1 MMRFE
6 LAPPSRY
13 DKEER
18 TMTTSSPYDA
28 LQLRIKTILP
38 ATYRDCYE
46 DVQPVSMGSAGL
58 KYSPDGQ
65 VAWNEIW
72 GSFCDLAMAG
82 GPPHKGKLL
91 APGSPGADPA
101 RYQQVTAEICRG
113 ITLITE
119 LPAQPS
125 SNPGWVQVECA
136 DPVMAGW
143 LLRAITMENVAVR
156 AHGNL
161 LELPAGPAYRIEK
174 EIKNVITVIAKTCHY
189 WVEHMWPSQE
199 QAIGELFAAMAIE
212 TPLLE
217 PAPEGTTAPADLA
230 RLTGLTP
237 EPSLYPGWLGL
248 NCPDVPSAV
257 WLIRALVAS
266 NILARREGTVLYVPL
281 NPTTDPNGEHLSR
294 TLAALCGFARER
306 QVL

>member
-1 MMRFE
+1 MT
-6 LAPPSRY
+6 PP
-13 DKEER
+13 
-18 TMTTSSPYDA
+18 SPYDA

-46 DVQPVSMGSAGL
+46 EVQPVSMGSAGL
-58 KYSPDGQ
+58 KYTPDGQ

-72 GSFCDLAMAG
+72 TTFCDLAMAG

-91 APGSPGADPA
+91 EPATLAAIEADPT
-101 RYQQVTAEICRG
+101 RYQQVLAEICRG
-113 ITLITE
+113 IALVTE
-119 LPAQPS
+119 LPVQPS
-125 SNPGWVQVECA
+125 PAPGWVQVECA

-143 LLRAITMENVAVR
+143 LLRAITMENVAAR
-156 AHGNL
+156 AHGVF

-174 EIKNVITVIAKTCHY
+174 EVKNVITVIAKTCHY

-199 QAIGELFAAMAIE
+199 TAIGELFAIMAVE
-212 TPLLE
+212 RPLLE
-217 PAPEGTTAPADLA
+217 PAPGSAELPTDIQQ
-230 RLTGLTP
+230 LTGLAPTP
-237 EPSLYPGWLGL
+237 TLYPGWLGL

-281 NPTTDPNGEHLSR
+281 NPATDPQGQTLTR
-294 TLAALCGFARER
+294 TLTELCAFARER
-306 QVL
+306 HLLSPAMPLQAPLH

>member
-1 MMRFE
+1 MT
-6 LAPPSRY
+6 PSSSY
-13 DKEER
+13 D
-18 TMTTSSPYDA
+18 T
-28 LQLRIKTILP
+28 LQFRIKTILP

-58 KYSPDGQ
+58 KYTPDGQ

-72 GSFCDLAMAG
+72 TTFCDLAMAG

-91 APGSPGADPA
+91 EPATPAAIESDLA
-101 RYQQVTAEICRG
+101 RYQQVIAEICRG
-113 ITLITE
+113 IGLVTE
-119 LPAQPS
+119 LPVQPS
-125 SNPGWVQVECA
+125 ATPGWVQIECA

-143 LLRAITMENVAVR
+143 LLRAITMENVAAR
-156 AHGNL
+156 AHGVF

-199 QAIGELFAAMAIE
+199 AAIGELFAAMAVE
-212 TPLLE
+212 APLLE
-217 PAPEGTTAPADLA
+217 PDPAA
-230 RLTGLTP
+230 AEPPANIEELTGLTP
-237 EPSLYPGWLGL
+237 TPHLYPGWLGL
-248 NCPDVPSAV
+248 HCPDVPSAV

-281 NPTTDPNGEHLSR
+281 NPTTDPSGQTLSR
-294 TLAALCGFARER
+294 TLGQLCRFAKDH
-306 QVL
+306 QIL

>member
-1 MMRFE
+1 
-6 LAPPSRY
+6 
-13 DKEER
+13 
-18 TMTTSSPYDA
+18 MTSLSPYDA
-28 LQLRIKTILP
+28 LRFRIKTILP

-58 KYSPDGQ
+58 KYGPDGQ

-91 APGSPGADPA
+91 EPGSPDADPT

-113 ITLITE
+113 ITLVTE

-125 SNPGWVQVECA
+125 ANPGWVQVESA

-143 LLRAITMENVAVR
+143 LLRAITMENVAAR

-161 LELPAGPAYRIEK
+161 LELPAGPAYRLEK

-199 QAIGELFAAMAIE
+199 DAIGELFAAMAQDA
-212 TPLLE
+212 PLLE
-217 PAPEGTTAPADLA
+217 PAPGATEAPAEIQQ
-230 RLTGLTP
+230 RTGLAPTP
-237 EPSLYPGWLGL
+237 PLYSGWLGL
-248 NCPDVPSAV
+248 QCPDVYAAV

-266 NILARREGTVLYVPL
+266 NILARREDTVLYVPL
-281 NPTTDPNGEHLSR
+281 NPATDPNGERLTR
-294 TLAALCGFARER
+294 TLAEICGFAREER
-306 QVL
+306 VL

>member
-1 MMRFE
+1 MT
-6 LAPPSRY
+6 PP
-13 DKEER
+13 
-18 TMTTSSPYDA
+18 SPYDA

-58 KYSPDGQ
+58 KYTLDGQ

-91 APGSPGADPA
+91 EPGSPDADPA

-113 ITLITE
+113 ITLVTE

-125 SNPGWVQVECA
+125 ATPGWVQVECA

-161 LELPAGPAYRIEK
+161 LELPAGPAYRLEK

-199 QAIGELFAAMAIE
+199 DAIGELFAAMA
-212 TPLLE
+212 TDAPLLE
-217 PAPEGTTAPADLA
+217 PAPGATEVPAPLPQQ
-230 RLTGLTP
+230 TGLTP
-237 EPSLYPGWLGL
+237 APPRYPGWLGL
-248 NCPDVPSAV
+248 ECPSVPAAV

-281 NPTTDPNGEHLSR
+281 NPATDLDGARLTR
-294 TLAALCGFARER
+294 TLAELCGFARAER
-306 QVL
+306 VL